1 MDQTEI
7 DDIVSD
13 WVKKGVHISQETV
26 DYVLWYCERKMDVN
40 GIENREEYL
49 PLLFKDELKNHL
61 FRQYVNATTMLR
73 AAERECVECA
83 ACV

>member
-1 MDQTEI
+1 MGQTEI

-40 GIENREEYL
+40 RIENREEYL
-49 PLLFKDELKNHL
+49 PLLFKDELKNYLLREYVNVTTL
-61 FRQYVNATTMLR
+61 FRMQKGGCKR
-73 AAERECVECA
+73 CA
-83 ACV
+83 AFV

>member
-7 DDIVSD
+7 NDIVSN

-40 GIENREEYL
+40 RIENREEYL
-49 PLLFKDELKNHL
+49 PLLFKDELKNYL
-61 FRQYVNATTMLR
+61 FRQYVNATAMLR
-73 AAERECVECA
+73 AAEMECGECA
-83 ACV
+83 DCV

>member
-13 WVKKGVHISQETV
+13 WVKKGVHISQETI

-40 GIENREEYL
+40 KIENREEYL
-49 PLLFKDELKNHL
+49 PLLFKDELKNYL

-73 AAERECVECA
+73 AMERECAECV

>member
-40 GIENREEYL
+40 KIENREGYL
-49 PLLFKDELKNHL
+49 PLLFKDELKNYL

-73 AAERECVECA
+73 AMERECVECV